1 MKISFIY
8 TLSLHTY
15 DQYCVDTSET
25 FKAAGI
31 RIKLII
37 FWCPVKKKFLYFFNL
52 NYLTLM

>member
-37 FWCPVKKKFLYFFNL
+37 YLKINKKFFYFFNL